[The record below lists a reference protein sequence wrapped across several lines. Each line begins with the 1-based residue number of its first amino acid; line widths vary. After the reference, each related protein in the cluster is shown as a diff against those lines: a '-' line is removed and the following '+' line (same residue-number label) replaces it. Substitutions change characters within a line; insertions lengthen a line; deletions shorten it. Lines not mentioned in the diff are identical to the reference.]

1 MNTKNNRVIF
11 LSAILIFLT
20 GVLTGFGTLFIIP
33 QYRAKI
39 EDVKKVDIKT
49 QIAENKEKLNLSEF
63 WKIYSIVKNNYYD
76 ADKIT
81 DLQSQEG
88 IIRGFIKGLGDPH
101 SEYFNTQENKE
112 FDKYVNSG
120 FEGIGAYIEE
130 NPLGIRI
137 SKVMKGSPAEKAGII
152 TGDIL
157 VKSGDIELA
166 GLEINEAR
174 NHIKGKSGSKA
185 IFTIYRQGEEDF
197 ITKEVIRGLVT
208 VPSVFSEKIDS
219 LGYIGINKFADHTS
233 EEFEKQLTKL
243 EKEKIDGLIIDL
255 RLNGGGYLFSAVQIA
270 SNFIKGDETI
280 VTTKYKKFWQ
290 NEVYTS
296 INGGIIFDKPVV
308 ILIDRNSASASEILA
323 LAMKDYKKAIL
334 VGEKSYGKGSV
345 QAPIPLDNGDMLK
358 LTIAKWFSPKD
369 KNIDGEGIEPDIEIK
384 FKKEDYKNLYDR
396 QFEQAKEILNKYIEN
411 KNLEKTINHFN
422 NLNNNQE
429 KNGEDTN
436 R

>member
-20 GVLTGFGTLFIIP
+20 WVLTGFWTLFIIP

-88 IIRGFIKGLGDPH
+88 IIRGFIKWLWDPH

-112 FDKYVNSG
+112 FDKYVNSW
-120 FEGIGAYIEE
+120 FEWIWAYIEE
-130 NPLGIRI
+130 NPLWIRI
-137 SKVMKGSPAEKAGII
+137 SKVMKGSPAEKAWII
-152 TGDIL
+152 TWDIL
-157 VKSGDIELA
+157 VKSWDIELA
-166 GLEINEAR
+166 WLEINEAR
-174 NHIKGKSGSKA
+174 NHIKWKSWSKA

-219 LGYIGINKFADHTS
+219 LWYIWINKFADHTS

-243 EKEKIDGLIIDL
+243 EKEKIDWLIIDL
-255 RLNGGGYLFSAVQIA
+255 RLNWWWYLFSAVQIA
-270 SNFIKGDETI
+270 SNFIKWDETI

-296 INGGIIFDKPVV
+296 INGWIIFDKPVV

-334 VGEKSYGKGSV
+334 VWEKSYGKWSV
-345 QAPIPLDNGDMLK
+345 QAPIPLDNWDMLK

-369 KNIDGEGIEPDIEIK
+369 KNIDWEGIEPDIEIK

>member
-1 MNTKNNRVIF
+1 
-11 LSAILIFLT
+11 
-20 GVLTGFGTLFIIP
+20 
-33 QYRAKI
+33 
-39 EDVKKVDIKT
+39 
-49 QIAENKEKLNLSEF
+49 
-63 WKIYSIVKNNYYD
+63 
-76 ADKIT
+76 
-81 DLQSQEG
+81 
-88 IIRGFIKGLGDPH
+88 
-101 SEYFNTQENKE
+101 
-112 FDKYVNSG
+112 
-120 FEGIGAYIEE
+120 
-130 NPLGIRI
+130 
-137 SKVMKGSPAEKAGII
+137 MKGSPAEKAWII
-152 TGDIL
+152 TWDIL
-157 VKSGDIELA
+157 VKSWDIELA
-166 GLEINEAR
+166 WLEINEAR
-174 NHIKGKSGSKA
+174 NHIKWKSWSKA

-219 LGYIGINKFADHTS
+219 LWYIWINKFADHTS

-243 EKEKIDGLIIDL
+243 EKEKIDWLIIDL
-255 RLNGGGYLFSAVQIA
+255 RLNWWWYLFSAVQIA
-270 SNFIKGDETI
+270 SNFIKWDETI

-296 INGGIIFDKPVV
+296 INGWIIFDKPVV

-334 VGEKSYGKGSV
+334 VWEKSYGKWSV
-345 QAPIPLDNGDMLK
+345 QAPIPLDNWDMLK

-369 KNIDGEGIEPDIEIK
+369 KNIDWEGIEPDIEIK